1 MMRSFWDA
9 AVALDPTAQDLDE
22 GRRFPLCRPEPLRAL
37 FDHAGLQRTEVRAIE
52 VPDAVQGLHGA
63 ADRRVVLRNCYA
75 VPTSS
80 ASFLRA

>member
-1 MMRSFWDA
+1 MLEGMQMMRSFWDA

-52 VPDAVQGLHGA
+52 VPTLFKDFS
-63 ADRRVVLRNCYA
+63 RRPPRGPAQLLRR
-75 VPTSS
+75 PD
-80 ASFLRA
+80 